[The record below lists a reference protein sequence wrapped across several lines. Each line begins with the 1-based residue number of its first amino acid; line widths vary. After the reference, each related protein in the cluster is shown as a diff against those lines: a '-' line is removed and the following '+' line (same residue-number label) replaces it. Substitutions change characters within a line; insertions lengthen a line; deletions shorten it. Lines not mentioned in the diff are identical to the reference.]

1 MKLETP
7 TSNLSQKKKE
17 RKKAE
22 ILKDYLLGLQEFYV
36 VLRVVYNLAFPL
48 LNFTGLL
55 NGLYCTVTI
64 YKLVLEG

>member
-7 TSNLSQKKKE
+7 TSNLSQKKK

-36 VLRVVYNLAFPL
+36 MLRVVYNLAFPL